1 MKGFIFSRRP
11 ICNNNPES
19 APHYNNHCFILCWRC
34 CGSVLG
40 IFHGGFFDRL
50 FGWSESNVRIE
61 SMLLLI
67 LPAVIDY
74 YLIKFNRIKPSN
86 KRRCITGILLGFSV
100 YIGIRLIFARMSII

>member
-74 YLIKFNRIKPSN
+74 YLIE
-86 KRRCITGILLGFSV
+86 IL
-100 YIGIRLIFARMSII
+100 YLIFDYPHKHYTFKHFEV